1 MASTD
6 PFEEFRRKREIER
19 LEKKEKRK
27 KKEAQKPPT
36 TDGKLP
42 FNDSNSWIY

>member
-1 MASTD
+1 MATVD

-19 LEKKEKRK
+19 LERKEKRK
-27 KKEAQKPPT
+27 KKEAQKPE